1 MQHNAFREHLQQLAQ
16 SKGYALDAVQLAA
29 SEPFARLESELSKR
43 VSRGLRSL
51 FNRPAVLRGIYLCGP
66 VGRGKTFIM
75 DAYHSFSREPRKQR
89 IHFHTFM
96 RQVHTRMRSLQGQ
109 ENPLR
114 LVARRIAEDTRL
126 LCLDEF
132 HVTDIG
138 DAMILS
144 GLLGGLFAEG
154 VAVVTTSND
163 VPDQLYAHGL
173 QRARFLPAI
182 EVIKTHLEYVT
193 LLGPIDYR
201 LRHLEKA
208 GVFHTPLDAD
218 AARAMDEAFAELTGG
233 AARLPIT
240 LDIEDRPIHAHS
252 VGDGVAWFSFQE
264 LCETARAAADYIE
277 LARRFHTVL
286 IEGVPRMT
294 PNDREPMR
302 RLTWLVDE
310 FYDRRVNLVLS
321 AACALP
327 DLFSALADLP
337 GVARTQSRL
346 IEMQSHDYLSHP
358 HLS

>member
-1 MQHNAFREHLQQLAQ
+1 MQSNAFREHLQQLAR

-29 SEPFARLESELSKR
+29 SQPFARLESDLGKR

-75 DAYHSFSREPRKQR
+75 DAYYGFSGEPRKQR

-96 RQVHTRMRSLQGQ
+96 RQVHTRMRDLQGQ
-109 ENPLR
+109 QNPLR
-114 LVARRIAEDTRL
+114 LVARRIAEETRL

-144 GLLGGLFAEG
+144 GLLSGLFAEG

-182 EVIKTHLEYVT
+182 EVIKANLEYVT
-193 LLGPIDYR
+193 LLGPTDYR

-208 GVFHTPLDAD
+208 GVFHSPLDAN
-218 AARAMDEAFAELTGG
+218 AARAMEGAFAELTGG
-233 AARLPIT
+233 EPRQPVT
-240 LDIEDRPIHAHS
+240 LEVEERPLHALA

-264 LCETARAAADYIE
+264 LCETARATADYIE

-286 IEGVPRMT
+286 IDGVPRMT
-294 PNDREPMR
+294 ADSKEPMR
-302 RLTWLVDE
+302 RFTWLVDE

-321 AACALP
+321 AECSLP
-327 DLFSALADLP
+327 ELFSALADLP

-346 IEMQSHDYLSHP
+346 IEMQSHDYLGHP